1 MYQLHNCNKC
11 IHYPICV
18 VKKEYEETEQKII
31 QMDAEVI
38 KDNDFKFSLDIP
50 EGFEI
55 ADYTQDGMSYFFSH
69 PNIPVTLVMKITEEP
84 EAKSAVEVLN
94 KNLNKPTKFSL

>member
-38 KDNDFKFSLDIP
+38 KDNDNFTLSL
-50 EGFEI
+50 ECNHF
-55 ADYTQDGMSYFFSH
+55 MHSK
-69 PNIPVTLVMKITEEP
+69 V
-84 EAKSAVEVLN
+84 VEM
-94 KNLNKPTKFSL
+94 